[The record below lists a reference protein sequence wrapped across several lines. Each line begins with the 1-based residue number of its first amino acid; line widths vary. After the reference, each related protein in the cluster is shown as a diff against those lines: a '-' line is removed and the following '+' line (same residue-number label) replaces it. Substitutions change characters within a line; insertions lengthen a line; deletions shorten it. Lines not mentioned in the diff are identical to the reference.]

1 VHVVK
6 EMVEQLSEELARAQC
21 KLAMRVPDQPVL
33 GRWDR
38 LRLEQVVANLLSN
51 AAKFGQGKPVQI
63 AVEQTADTAR
73 LVVEDHGIG
82 IPPEYLSH
90 IFERFERAVSPRQYG
105 GLGLGLYI
113 VRAIVEA
120 MGGTVR
126 AQSTVGAGAS
136 FVVELPRD
144 QT

>member
-1 VHVVK
+1 
-6 EMVEQLSEELARAQC
+6 
-21 KLAMRVPDQPVL
+21 
-33 GRWDR
+33 
-38 LRLEQVVANLLSN
+38 
-51 AAKFGQGKPVQI
+51 
-63 AVEQTADTAR
+63 
-73 LVVEDHGIG
+73 VVEDHGIG
-82 IPPEYLSH
+82 IPPEYRSH

-136 FVVELPRD
+136 FVVELPRGQPD